1 MNDLEKKYKGISV
14 FIDGCRATDYFFDKT
29 YDERLSC
36 DVKEFAKAIY
46 TFATSSKSIE
56 EIESE
61 FPDANFGTIL
71 KCYGY
76 GVKSVVNS
84 IENGLKTRLHNNIIE
99 ALLLPDSDMQ
109 GIAALP
115 KEFKDKDGKLTS
127 VAISYFQNAKKS
139 GKEKIELLKEMLSAP
154 KPKFELQEETEIGIT
169 QILERDIFELIEEL
183 Q

>member
-1 MNDLEKKYKGISV
+1 
-14 FIDGCRATDYFFDKT
+14 
-29 YDERLSC
+29 
-36 DVKEFAKAIY
+36 
-46 TFATSSKSIE
+46 
-56 EIESE
+56 
-61 FPDANFGTIL
+61 
-71 KCYGY
+71 
-76 GVKSVVNS
+76 
-84 IENGLKTRLHNNIIE
+84 LKTRLHNNIIE